1 MPASEK
7 RWNPISWNLGD
18 GALALRVTRK
28 PLRSTLVVTSVGVTL
43 MVIEKS

>member
-1 MPASEK
+1 M
-7 RWNPISWNLGD
+7 SWNLGD

-28 PLRSTLVVTSVGVTL
+28 PLEESALVLTSVGVTL